1 MPSSEHP
8 LVVDMDG
15 TLIRADLLHET
26 ASRYLAGNPLRAFA
40 LGGWTLA
47 GKHVLKEKLAT
58 ATAIDPAA
66 LPYHQELVE
75 WLRAERAGGRTIILA
90 TASHHR
96 LAQAIADHLGLFD
109 RVLAT
114 GDGVNLKAAAKRDAL
129 VALYGAKGF
138 DYVGN
143 DAADLP
149 VWETA
154 DRAHLVNSS
163 AGFAAR
169 VRNVASLDRVF
180 ADGRKPAATAL
191 IRALRPHQWVKN
203 LLIFVPI
210 LAAHHFRDLGG
221 MIAALLAF
229 LVFGL
234 AASSAYVL
242 NDLVDVADDRHH
254 RLKKHR
260 PFAAGDLSL
269 LAGWA
274 LWPAL
279 LLIAGLIALFALP
292 PAFVAVLAAYFVLTV
307 AYSLLLKQIAIIDV
321 LALAGLYSVRIV
333 AGAAATR
340 VPLSFWL
347 LTFALFI
354 FLSLA
359 LIKRVSELL
368 VARASGR
375 DAPLRGRSY
384 DPQDLEMLSAMGVAA
399 GYLSVL
405 VLALYIH
412 DAQTAELYA
421 SPRFIWLACPIML
434 YWISRAWLITHRGL
448 MHDDP
453 IVFAIKDR
461 ASILIGVGFVGVFAL
476 AKGFG

>member
-26 ASRYLAGNPLRAFA
+26 ASQYLSDNPLRIVRLA
-40 LGGWTLA
+40 GWTMA
-47 GKHVLKEKLAT
+47 GKHALKERLAE
-58 ATAIDPAA
+58 ATPFDPAA
-66 LPYHQELVE
+66 LPYHEEVIE
-75 WLRAERAGGRTIILA
+75 WLRAERAKGRPIVLA
-90 TASHHR
+90 TASHRR
-96 LAQAIADHLGLFD
+96 LAQAVADHLDLFD
-109 RVLAT
+109 TVLAT
-114 GDGVNLKAAAKRDAL
+114 GDGVNLKAEAKRDAL
-129 VALYGAKGF
+129 VALYGEKGF

-143 DAADLP
+143 DGADLA
-149 VWETA
+149 VWAVADKAYLVDSSAAFA
-154 DRAHLVNSS
+154 DR
-163 AGFAAR
+163 
-169 VRNVASLDRVF
+169 VRAVATLDCVF
-180 ADGRKPAATAL
+180 ADGRKPAPAAL
-191 IRALRPHQWVKN
+191 FRALRPHQWVKN

-210 LAAHHFRDLGG
+210 LAAHHFRDVDG
-221 MIAALLAF
+221 MIAALIAF

-234 AASSAYVL
+234 TASSAYIL
-242 NDLVDVADDRHH
+242 NDLADVADDRHH
-254 RLKKHR
+254 RLKRHR

-279 LLIAGLIALFALP
+279 LLIAGLIAALALP
-292 PAFVAVLAAYFVLTV
+292 PAFVGVLAIYFVVTV
-307 AYSLLLKQIAIIDV
+307 AYSLRLKQVAIVDV
-321 LALAGLYSVRIV
+321 LVLAGLYSIRIV
-333 AGAAATR
+333 AGAAATN

-375 DAPLRGRSY
+375 ETSLRGRSY
-384 DPQDLEMLSAMGVAA
+384 GPQDLEMLSAMGVGA

-421 SPRFIWLACPIML
+421 SPRFIWLACPILL
-434 YWISRAWLITHRGL
+434 YWISRAWLITHRGQ

-453 IVFAIKDR
+453 IVFAIKDK
-461 ASILIGVGFVGVFAL
+461 ASILIGVGFLGVFAL
-476 AKGFG
+476 AKGLG